1 MKIRISD
8 LMDECCP
15 VQVEL
20 SGGDAELAARIRQ
33 QLRQRLESEPPR
45 RTPRLGRVLLLA
57 AALTLLLGT
66 VAYAVSSFA
75 MNARQRQV
83 SDAPL
88 TVRWLMLSESGEV
101 LTDVKDLVP
110 DAGMVF
116 SFTGPSESANK
127 PELRCFYLPSEP
139 SYGWTDADGWTR
151 YLTDEHGESAEELP
165 YIVSV
170 ANVEPGVSRYYIRGE
185 TSLVKEEQWG
195 DWQVLELCSDYSGIP
210 YQGYKEA
217 NFILLFDQSRGYLA
231 RVTGTA
237 ELETLEHIAR
247 ELEIRESAE
256 PCEPSGYTETLVSLD
271 PARG

>member
-20 SGGDAELAARIRQ
+20 AGGDAELAGRIRAQVQRKLGQ
-33 QLRQRLESEPPR
+33 QRPLTAR
-45 RTPRLGRVLLLA
+45 RVRRVLLLA

-66 VAYAVSSFA
+66 VAYAVYGFA
-75 MNARQRQV
+75 MNAQQRQT
-83 SDAPL
+83 SDPPL
-88 TVRWLMLSESGEV
+88 TGRRLMISESGEV
-101 LTDVKDLVP
+101 LTDVKDLIP
-110 DAGMVF
+110 DAGMVL
-116 SFTGPSESANK
+116 SFTGPAESANV

-151 YLTDEHGESAEELP
+151 YLTDEHGERAEELP
-165 YIVSV
+165 YIISV
-170 ANVEPGVSRYYIRGE
+170 GNVEPGVIRYYIRGE
-185 TSLVKEEQWG
+185 TSLVKEENWG
-195 DWQVLELCSDYSGIP
+195 DWQVLELRSDYSKIP

-231 RVTGTA
+231 RVIGTLD
-237 ELETLEHIAR
+237 LETLEHIAR
-247 ELEIRESAE
+247 ELEIRESTE
-256 PCEPSGYTETLVSLD
+256 PYEPSGYTEILAGLD

>member
-1 MKIRISD
+1 
-8 LMDECCP
+8 MDESCP
-15 VQVEL
+15 
-20 SGGDAELAARIRQ
+20 AEASLGSEDRAMIRRINDSVMAKIGAER
-33 QLRQRLESEPPR
+33 PKPR
-45 RTPRLGRVLLLA
+45 RVMKRSVR
-57 AALTLLLGT
+57 TLLLVAAIAALMST
-66 VAYAVSSFA
+66 AAYAASEYFMNLKKTDETVSGYWRA
-75 MNARQRQV
+75 V
-83 SDAPL
+83 DADGNL
-88 TVRWLMLSESGEV
+88 TQEQKFSY
-101 LTDVKDLVP
+101 P
-110 DAGMVF
+110 DAGMVLTF
-116 SFTGPSESANK
+116 EGPEEVANQ
-127 PELRCFYLPSEP
+127 PEFRCFYLPSEP

-151 YLTDEHGESAEELP
+151 YLTDEHDESGGELP

-195 DWQVLELCSDYSGIP
+195 DWQVLELHSDYSRIP

-217 NFILLFDQSRGYLA
+217 NFILLFDQGRGYLA

-256 PCEPSGYTETLVSLD
+256 SYEPSGYTETLVSLD